1 MRRMIGYAYVGLT
14 ITFTVIGQL
23 LIKWQMGSATLPEGA
38 VAKLLFL
45 MRQLLN
51 PWILCGFASAF
62 LAALCWMAAMTK
74 LPLSRAYPPTSLAL
88 VLVLAFSALLFDE
101 KISSSTILGSLLIIA
116 GLLVVAK

>member
-1 MRRMIGYAYVGLT
+1 MGLT